1 MCNQPYWHGPL
12 LIWRK
17 NTVKSTIH
25 FGFIIFYKTHTYS
38 GEKCL
43 EVDIYV
49 LGRECDHIR
58 ASNALSP
65 LAD

>member
-1 MCNQPYWHGPL
+1 
-12 LIWRK
+12 
-17 NTVKSTIH
+17 VKSTIH

-38 GEKCL
+38 GEKYL